1 MSTIPHQEAVSFI
14 NIFHLLKTNRKCAI
28 KISQSICF
36 LFKRER
42 EKKKITTVLSKG
54 KTCVSTDSISKK
66 KDICP
71 ITLVKYFWGMWKPDL
86 CWKEEKCNSAMC
98 KCNVDIIYSK
108 LYIQHPHIVYK
119 ISEKFQKELY
129 MKKKVFCQYAKIWI
143 KEKHIFFILLNGKR
157 AYWNEQP

>member
-66 KDICP
+66 KEICP

-86 CWKEEKCNSAMC
+86 CWKE
-98 KCNVDIIYSK
+98 DSK

-143 KEKHIFFILLNGKR
+143 KEKHIFFMLLNGKR